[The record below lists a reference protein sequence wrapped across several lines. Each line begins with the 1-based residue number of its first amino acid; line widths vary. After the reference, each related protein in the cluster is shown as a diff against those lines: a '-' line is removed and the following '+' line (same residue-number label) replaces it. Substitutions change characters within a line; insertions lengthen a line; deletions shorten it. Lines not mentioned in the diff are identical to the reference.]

1 MSNQSSMWLG
11 ILYVKKGLLLLVG
24 VYMAWETRKVAIPV
38 LNDSPYIGMNV
49 YNVVLTSVVVVSC
62 QSLLSER
69 TTLAFVVVATLIW
82 TSTTTALCLLFIPKF
97 HAVWRHSEGD
107 SMDPIGESSGLKME
121 CNTRRMVID
130 DRKELLTRAEI
141 MNRVYLQDISKL
153 DVDINRLEKLLDR
166 DIHHTSIAT
175 LDNYSSAI
183 QAEVTELYARLE
195 VDNWDVE
202 DELAARSCLS
212 LCPDAATSKSS
223 NGRPKTLSASENQS
237 SLITLLHLKVDV
249 DFEATPDLSVQ
260 NNCIYQLVDKNL
272 LS

>member
-1 MSNQSSMWLG
+1 MFQRLTVNKFDPNTKIFDLIELNFSF
-11 ILYVKKGLLLLVG
+11 
-24 VYMAWETRKVAIPV
+24 V
-38 LNDSPYIGMNV
+38 L
-49 YNVVLTSVVVVSC
+49 
-62 QSLLSER
+62 Q
-69 TTLAFVVVATLIW
+69 
-82 TSTTTALCLLFIPKF
+82 
-97 HAVWRHSEGD
+97 
-107 SMDPIGESSGLKME
+107 
-121 CNTRRMVID
+121 
-130 DRKELLTRAEI
+130 
-141 MNRVYLQDISKL
+141 
-153 DVDINRLEKLLDR
+153 
-166 DIHHTSIAT
+166 
-175 LDNYSSAI
+175 YSSAI